1 MENEFFSMLLNF
13 DSGSFQSVP
22 DIVRPNQNQ
31 VANHHH
37 HHHVDHVNTNK
48 NMTNTTQMSNVTKN
62 LLTPNQIG
70 YNDVGN
76 DGNNYPL
83 DMQFP
88 NILRASNDK
97 EKKAPKKTKATPKK
111 RKQDIG
117 SELEQNANKVFKT
130 QSLPGED
137 FDDFDK
143 DSDQE
148 ETSKRQRR
156 LVKNREAAQLF
167 RQRQKAYIQNLEK
180 KVNDLN
186 FENQQHRSKVELLT
200 TENRLLAD
208 QLTYLRSFISGVIS
222 IAFPNGQPHNLAAML
237 PPFDLPPN
245 QQRMPDM
252 PRNPNLSDAHP
263 LGNPKEKLN

>member
-22 DIVRPNQNQ
+22 DIRPSQNQ
-31 VANHHH
+31 ANHHH
-37 HHHVDHVNTNK
+37 HHVEVVNTNK
-48 NMTNTTQMSNVTKN
+48 NLTNSTHMSNVTKN
-62 LLTPNQIG
+62 LLTPNQISF
-70 YNDVGN
+70 NDVSG

-88 NILRASNDK
+88 NILRASNEK
-97 EKKAPKKTKATPKK
+97 EKKVAKKTKSTPKK
-111 RKQDIG
+111 RKQEL
-117 SELEQNANKVFKT
+117 SAELEQTAKVFKT
-130 QSLPGED
+130 QSLPGDDFED
-137 FDDFDK
+137 FEK

-148 ETSKRQRR
+148 ESSKRQRR

-245 QQRMPDM
+245 PQQRIPDM
-252 PRNPNLSDAHP
+252 PRSGSLDGHP

>member
-1 MENEFFSMLLNF
+1 M
-13 DSGSFQSVP
+13 
-22 DIVRPNQNQ
+22 
-31 VANHHH
+31 
-37 HHHVDHVNTNK
+37 
-48 NMTNTTQMSNVTKN
+48 
-62 LLTPNQIG
+62 
-70 YNDVGN
+70 
-76 DGNNYPL
+76 
-83 DMQFP
+83 
-88 NILRASNDK
+88 
-97 EKKAPKKTKATPKK
+97 
-111 RKQDIG
+111 
-117 SELEQNANKVFKT
+117 FK

-137 FDDFDK
+137 FEDFDK
-143 DSDQE
+143 DCSDQE

-237 PPFDLPPN
+237 PPFDVPN
-245 QQRMPDM
+245 PRMPDI
-252 PRNPNLSDAHP
+252 PRPNTSISSDSHP
-263 LGNPKEKLN
+263 LIGNPKEKLN

>member
-22 DIVRPNQNQ
+22 DIVRQNPNQATHQ
-31 VANHHH
+31 P

-48 NMTNTTQMSNVTKN
+48 NLTNSTQMSNVTKN
-62 LLTPNQIG
+62 LLTPNQIS
-70 YNDVGN
+70 YNEVNN

-88 NILRASNDK
+88 NILRTTNDK
-97 EKKAPKKTKATPKK
+97 EKKAPKKAKSTPKK
-111 RKQDIG
+111 RKQDLS
-117 SELEQNANKVFKT
+117 SELEQNSKVFK
-130 QSLPGED
+130 QGLS
-137 FDDFDK
+137 DDFEDYNDK

-208 QLTYLRSFISGVIS
+208 QLTYLRTFISGVIS

-237 PPFDLPPN
+237 PPFDMPN
-245 QQRMPDM
+245 PMPRGNPNMPD
-252 PRNPNLSDAHP
+252 AH
-263 LGNPKEKLN
+263 LGGNPKDKLN

>member
-22 DIVRPNQNQ
+22 DIVRQNPNQ
-31 VANHHH
+31 VGSHPH
-37 HHHVDHVNTNK
+37 HHHVDVVNTNK
-48 NMTNTTQMSNVTKN
+48 NLTNSTQMSNVTKN
-62 LLTPNQIG
+62 LLTPNQLN
-70 YNDVGN
+70 YNEVGG

-88 NILRASNDK
+88 NILRTTNDK
-97 EKKAPKKTKATPKK
+97 EKKAPKKKSTPKK
-111 RKQDIG
+111 RKQDLN
-117 SELEQNANKVFKT
+117 SELEQSAKAFK
-130 QSLPGED
+130 QSDEY
-137 FDDFDK
+137 DDYEK

-237 PPFDLPPN
+237 PPFDMPN
-245 QQRMPDM
+245 ARMQDM
-252 PRNPNLSDAHP
+252 SRSGNLDVSHP
-263 LGNPKEKLN
+263 LEINQKKN

>member
-22 DIVRPNQNQ
+22 DIVRQNPN
-31 VANHHH
+31 ANHHH
-37 HHHVDHVNTNK
+37 HHHDVVNTNK
-48 NMTNTTQMSNVTKN
+48 NLNNSTQMSNVTKN
-62 LLTPNQIG
+62 LLTPNQISFNEVNG
-70 YNDVGN
+70 

-88 NILRASNDK
+88 NILRTTNDK
-97 EKKAPKKTKATPKK
+97 EKKAPKKKSTPKK
-111 RKQDIG
+111 RKQDLS
-117 SELEQNANKVFKT
+117 SELEQSSKAFK
-130 QSLPGED
+130 QSLPG
-137 FDDFDK
+137 DDFEDYDK

-200 TENRLLAD
+200 TENRLLSD

-222 IAFPNGQPHNLAAML
+222 IAFPNGQPQNLAAML
-237 PPFDLPPN
+237 PPFDMPN
-245 QQRMPDM
+245 PGQMRMQDI
-252 PRNPNLSDAHP
+252 PRNLSDSHP
-263 LGNPKEKLN
+263 GMGNQKDKLN